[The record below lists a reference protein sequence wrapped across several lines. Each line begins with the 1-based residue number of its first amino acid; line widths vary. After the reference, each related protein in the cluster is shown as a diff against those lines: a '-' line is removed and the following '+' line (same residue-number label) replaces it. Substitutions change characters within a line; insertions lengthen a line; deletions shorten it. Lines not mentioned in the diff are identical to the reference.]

1 MDINAMYTVRNRS
14 TSMVVYRIPEKGIRR
29 EFAPGETKKISYQEL
44 LDLSYQAG
52 GRELMINF
60 LQIQAP
66 EVTKE
71 LNIHTEIEYNYS
83 EADVKNLILNGSL
96 DAFLDCLDFA
106 PVGVIDLVKT
116 FAVSLPMTDYD
127 KRKALKDKT
136 GFDVDKAL
144 ANLEAEKA
152 EELDNKLDPADTP
165 STGRRVKVESTPEAP
180 ARRTGGYKV
189 INTGSTGTTE

>member
-1 MDINAMYTVRNRS
+1 
-14 TSMVVYRIPEKGIRR
+14 
-29 EFAPGETKKISYQEL
+29 
-44 LDLSYQAG
+44 
-52 GRELMINF
+52 MINF
-60 LQIQAP
+60 IQIQAP

>member
-1 MDINAMYTVRNRS
+1 MDNNAMYTVRNRS

-29 EFAPGETKKISYQEL
+29 EFAPGESKKISYQEL

-52 GRELMINF
+52 GRELMVNF

-83 EADVKNLILNGSL
+83 EADVKNLIMNGSL

-144 ANLEAEKA
+144 ANLEAEKS
-152 EELDNKLDPADTP
+152 EELDNKLDPADIP

>member
-1 MDINAMYTVRNRS
+1 MDNNAMYTVRNRS

-29 EFAPGETKKISYQEL
+29 EFAPGESKKISYQEL

-52 GRELMINF
+52 GRELMVNF

-83 EADVKNLILNGSL
+83 EADVKNLIMNGSL

-152 EELDNKLDPADTP
+152 EELDNKLDPADIP

>member
-1 MDINAMYTVRNRS
+1 MDNNAMYTVRNRS

-52 GRELMINF
+52 GRELMVNF

-83 EADVKNLILNGSL
+83 EADVKNLIMNGSL

-152 EELDNKLDPADTP
+152 EELDNKLDPADIP

>member
-1 MDINAMYTVRNRS
+1 MDTNAMYTVRNRS

-29 EFAPGETKKISYQEL
+29 EFAPGESKKISYQEL

-52 GRELMINF
+52 GRELMVNF

-66 EVTKE
+66 EVTRD

-83 EADVKNLILNGSL
+83 EVDIKNLILNGSI

-127 KRKALKDKT
+127 KRKALKEKT

-144 ANLEAEKA
+144 ANLEAERA
-152 EELDNKLDPADTP
+152 EDENKLEPADAP
-165 STGRRVKVESTPEAP
+165 STGRRVKAETAPGAP

-189 INTGSTGTTE
+189 ISTGSTGTTE